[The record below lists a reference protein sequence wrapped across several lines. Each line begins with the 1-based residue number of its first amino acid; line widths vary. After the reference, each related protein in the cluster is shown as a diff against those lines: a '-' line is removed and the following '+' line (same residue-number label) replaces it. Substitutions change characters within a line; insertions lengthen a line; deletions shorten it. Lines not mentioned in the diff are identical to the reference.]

1 MHPFVTRIGSLPSRR
16 DWLALGLAPLLAKA
30 VLGAKPTT
38 GKPRA
43 KSVLVVF
50 TSGGQSQHET
60 WDPKPNAPEEI
71 RGAFGTIATKTP
83 GLRIGEH
90 LPKLATLSDKY
101 AVVRSLTHDDVDHG
115 SACYLA
121 LTGQFHPRKSSN
133 PSVSPNDFPTL
144 GAIVHRVRPS
154 DRFPRSAVYLNGP
167 ILLPELTGPGNGGG
181 FLGRGYDP
189 LFLGDPNEAHQ
200 FVSGLTLPR
209 EVPIDRLAI
218 RRELVRRLDRSPLP
232 DQHTATVRVA
242 NDLLDSARVR
252 EAFDLSREPEKVR
265 DAYGRYR
272 AGQTCLLARR
282 LVEAGV
288 PWVTAFFNHTI
299 RGQDTHP
306 ESTDAYGWDTH
317 NDIFTALKDHLL
329 PRFDQ
334 TISTLLKDLDDRGL
348 LQDTLVVCVGEFGRA
363 PRVALEK
370 NFTGT
375 SPGRKHWAGCYSAVL
390 AGAGVRGGTV
400 YGSSDRNAAY
410 PQSDPLTPGD
420 FTATLFHALGIDP
433 SGHYTDPANRPF
445 RVATG
450 DPITKLFE

>member
-1 MHPFVTRIGSLPSRR
+1 
-16 DWLALGLAPLLAKA
+16 
-30 VLGAKPTT
+30 
-38 GKPRA
+38 
-43 KSVLVVF
+43 VLVVF
-50 TSGGQSQHET
+50 APGGQSQFET

-71 RGAFGTIATKTP
+71 RGAFGTIATQTP

-167 ILLPELTGPGNGGG
+167 ILLP
-181 FLGRGYDP
+181 DP
-189 LFLGDPNEAHQ
+189 LFLGDPSETKE
-200 FVSGLTLPR
+200 FVSGLTLPD
-209 EVPIDRLAI
+209 EVADDRLAA
-218 RRELVRRLDRSPLP
+218 RRQLVRTLDRSSLA
-232 DQHTATVRVA
+232 DQHLATVRVA

-252 EAFDLSREPEKVR
+252 EAFDLSREPDKVR

-306 ESTDAYGWDTH
+306 ETTDAYGWDTH
-317 NDIFTALKDHLL
+317 NDIFAALKDHLL

-334 TISTLLKDLDDRGL
+334 TFSTLLKDLEDRGL
-348 LQDTLVVCVGEFGRA
+348 LQDTLVVCMGEFGRA

-375 SPGRKHWAGCYSAVL
+375 SPGRKHWAGSYSAVL
-390 AGAGVRGGTV
+390 AGAGVRGGAV

-410 PQSDPLTPGD
+410 PQSDPVTPGD

-433 SGHYTDPANRPF
+433 SDHYTDAANRPY
-445 RVATG
+445 RIATG